1 MNKTF
6 RSIWNEALGA
16 WVAASEVSAARGK
29 KSSGTVL
36 AAGLLAAVAY
46 GGASS
51 AWAANECGAV
61 AVGGTVICNG
71 DGTPVGDANPN
82 TTGIAYGTDGIT
94 VIVDGTAAPFTITPV
109 TAPTT
114 ANGVYSGGGGT
125 GNRRIEVN
133 GPVTINV
140 TTPAGNPVSG
150 AAWAVLANSLASGAG
165 GDASIVING
174 ANITSKGENAL
185 GVATSVVGSGN
196 ATSILNSGSISTTGT
211 QGSGVGLFA
220 ETHGIGTATV
230 TVNGGSISTGTAAG
244 GSHAAYA
251 LARGNGNAVATMT
264 GGTATT
270 QALNNS
276 VVVAQTLGS
285 GIASATISGGTATT
299 NGASSTVIA
308 VGSGSGDAIASQ
320 TGGTVIANGAGG
332 VGLAS
337 LATGTGAAT
346 ASMTGG
352 SIATQGSNGYGI
364 WAEVLNSASTAA
376 ATATMDAAAST
387 ITTTG
392 TSGSGIYAR
401 NDGDGTATATLLNG
415 RISTAGTYGYGLYA
429 GTLGAGNAV
438 ASSSAGTSIQ
448 TSGTDGA
455 KGILAH
461 AMGTGNATAMNGGTV
476 LTTGASGI
484 DGNFGVY
491 ALATG
496 GSANAGNTGTIT
508 TGGTFGYGVY
518 AVTTGNG
525 TATATSSGAITTN
538 GPYSTGIGAH
548 VDNFDSSKHGTA
560 IATLQAAGTVAT
572 NGSPY
577 GIGVFA
583 DVMGYGDAI
592 ATNQGAIATK
602 GQFANGT
609 AARVLYGAG
618 DATAVNQGTISTTG
632 IAAQGIQAAVDQG
645 AVGNATA
652 LNTGTVTTV
661 GQDSVGISANVGT
674 VTSTSTATVIMNG
687 GTVSTSGSS
696 ASGIVSSNAGL
707 GLAAV
712 QMNAGT
718 VAATGLNA
726 DGLRAASAGG
736 TYQVDVTGGSLTSGS
751 GLAAAIHTTAAAG
764 GTVNIGAA
772 ATVNGAA
779 SGIAIRDGDFAQT
792 GTDTLGGN
800 AVVTTAGTV
809 TGDAILGLGNDS
821 LALTGGRFSGN
832 IYGDDRV
839 ASAADG
845 NDSFTWTGGTLSGG
859 FYGQNGSDTALVSAA
874 GYNGSQVL
882 DGGDDVS
889 AADGWVDKLTL
900 QGVTATAGGDT
911 LRNWETITLDNTR
924 LTLAGAPLVVGAGAD
939 AGGAPLGLFI
949 QPTSSVFMGQPAF
962 SVTGDVHNAGLI
974 DLRNPAGTPG
984 NLLSLYGNYAGANGI
999 VRVNTALGSDASAT
1013 DKLVVNGNT
1022 SGTSRVLVTNAGG
1035 AGAAT
1040 INGIQVVQVTGTSS
1054 EGDFTLA
1061 APVQA
1066 GAYEYGLHRGG
1077 RTDGDANSFYLSSV
1091 YNTPK
1096 PVPGVPSPAPVPV
1109 PAPEVL
1115 RPAVAGYVMG
1125 QVATQELGLGLLGSL
1140 HKRVGEQQTLKWD
1153 HCGCDDKAPADQLWM
1168 RLHAQ
1173 RLDLDGKRQ
1182 FGFEQEM
1189 QYVQLGKELAVRY
1202 SGDAADKSRSHT
1214 GLTAGYGRT
1223 STHFSDRRRGDAGM
1237 GYDTGKMKGQMA
1249 TLGAYHT
1256 RYADN
1261 GSYLDLVGQLHA
1273 VQNKYTDKYGGE
1285 GTQKGTGA
1293 GLSVEV
1299 GRPWQIGESQWLI
1312 EPQAQL
1318 SYQATR
1324 YRGFADN
1331 VSTVDGFTSQ
1341 SLRGR
1346 VGARLA
1352 WNDKA
1357 ERGDKLTR
1365 TNTFYV
1371 TADLLHEFK
1380 DPKAVTVGN
1389 TAVSE
1394 AWAKQTWAELGVG
1407 AQLPLSKAAYLYGG
1421 VQYQRSLSGTS
1432 REGVSGQLGVRV
1444 AW

>member
-1 MNKTF
+1 MNRSF

-16 WVAASEVSAARGK
+16 WVAASEVCSARGK
-29 KSSGTVL
+29 KSSSATLGAVIL
-36 AAGLLAAVAY
+36 ATAAF

-94 VIVDGTAAPFTITPV
+94 VIVDGTAAPFTIAPV
-109 TAPTT
+109 NTH
-114 ANGVYSGGGGT
+114 GVHSFGSGAGDQQ
-125 GNRRIEVN
+125 IQVN

-140 TTPAGNPVSG
+140 TAPVGNTGANTMWAALASTGKAGNG
-150 AAWAVLANSLASGAG
+150 NASV
-165 GDASIVING
+165 VING
-174 ANITSKGENAL
+174 AQITTTGDFAP
-185 GVATSVVGSGN
+185 GPTSVAFGNGN
-196 ATSILNSGSISTTGT
+196 ATSTLNSGSISTTGQ
-211 QGSGVGLFA
+211 QGWAVGLFA
-220 ETHGIGTATV
+220 ETNGIGTAAV
-230 TVNGGSISTGTAAG
+230 TVNGGSIDTGASSTN

-251 LARGNGNAVATMT
+251 LARGNGDAVATMT
-264 GGTATT
+264 GGLATT
-270 QALNNS
+270 KALNNS
-276 VVVAQTLGS
+276 VVVAQTMGS
-285 GIASATISGGTATT
+285 GTASATISGGTATT
-299 NGASSTVIA
+299 NDASTAVVA
-308 VGSGSGDAIASQ
+308 VGSGSGAAIASQ
-320 TGGTVIANGAGG
+320 TGGTVIANGSGG
-332 VGLAS
+332 VGLAA
-337 LATGTGAAT
+337 LAVGTGAAT

-352 SIATQGSNGYGI
+352 SITTKGSNGYGI
-364 WAEVLNSASTAA
+364 WAAVLNPASTAA

-387 ITTTG
+387 VTTG
-392 TSGSGIYAR
+392 GFTAFGIYAE
-401 NDGDGTATATLLNG
+401 NTGMGAANATLSNG
-415 RISTAGTYGYGLYA
+415 SISTSGE
-429 GTLGAGNAV
+429 GADGIQAR
-438 ASSSAGTSIQ
+438 TSNVN
-448 TSGTDGA
+448 
-455 KGILAH
+455 
-461 AMGTGNATAMNGGTV
+461 GTGATTLAMTGGTV
-476 LTTGASGI
+476 KTTGLGAYGARALTDGLGAVSGSMSGGSITTSGEVGNGFVGQITNKANTSDVNVTMVGGQIVASGRS
-484 DGNFGVY
+484 
-491 ALATG
+491 TG
-496 GSANAGNTGTIT
+496 LG
-508 TGGTFGYGVY
+508 
-518 AVTTGNG
+518 AVTSGLGNS
-525 TATATSSGAITTN
+525 TATVTGGAITT
-538 GPYSTGIGAH
+538 S
-548 VDNFDSSKHGTA
+548 
-560 IATLQAAGTVAT
+560 
-572 NGSPY
+572 GSES
-577 GIGVFA
+577 IGVSSSITNFA
-583 DVMGYGDAI
+583 
-592 ATNQGAIATK
+592 
-602 GQFANGT
+602 
-609 AARVLYGAG
+609 
-618 DATAVNQGTISTTG
+618 
-632 IAAQGIQAAVDQG
+632 
-645 AVGNATA
+645 
-652 LNTGTVTTV
+652 
-661 GQDSVGISANVGT
+661 
-674 VTSTSTATVIMNG
+674 STSTAALVMQG
-687 GTVSTSGSS
+687 GSVTSAGNSAIAVSNSGS
-696 ASGIVSSNAGL
+696 GV
-707 GLAAV
+707 AAAT
-712 QMNAGT
+712 MSAGT
-718 VAATGLNA
+718 VTATGVNG
-726 DGLRAASAGG
+726 DGLRVAARGG
-736 TYQVDVTGGSLTSGS
+736 TYDVDVTGGSLTGGS
-751 GLAAAIHTTAAAG
+751 GAGAAIHTTAAAG
-764 GTVNIGAA
+764 GTIDIGTA

-821 LALTGGRFSGN
+821 LALTGGSFSGN
-832 IYGDDRV
+832 IYGDDRT

-845 NDSFTWTGGTLSGG
+845 NDSFTWTGGTLAGG

-874 GYNGSQVL
+874 SYNGSQVL

-924 LTLAGAPLVVGAGAD
+924 LTLAGAPLAVGTGTD
-939 AGGAPLGLFI
+939 AGGAPMGLFI

-962 SVTGDVHNAGLI
+962 TLTGDVHNAGLI

-984 NLLSLYGNYAGANGI
+984 NALTVNGNYAGANGL
-999 VRVNTALGSDASAT
+999 VRINTALGGDASAT

-1022 SGTSRVLVTNAGG
+1022 SGTTRVLVANAGG

-1040 INGIQVVQVTGTSS
+1040 INGIQVVQVSGTSS
-1054 EGDFTLA
+1054 EGNFTLA

-1091 YNTPK
+1091 YDTP
-1096 PVPGVPSPAPVPV
+1096 PQVPGFPNPAPF

-1125 QVATQELGLGLLGSL
+1125 QVATQELGLGLLGTL
-1140 HKRVGEQQTLKWD
+1140 HQRVGEQQTFKWD
-1153 HCGCDDKAPADQLWM
+1153 HCGCDDKAPADQAWM

-1189 QYVQLGKELAVRY
+1189 QFLQLGKDLAVRY
-1202 SGDAADKSRSHT
+1202 SGDAGDKSRSHT
-1214 GLTAGYGRT
+1214 GLSVGYGRT
-1223 STHFSDRRRGDAGM
+1223 STNFNDRRRGDAGM
-1237 GYDTGKMKGQMA
+1237 GYDTGKMKGQML

-1285 GTQKGTGA
+1285 GTQKGTGG

-1299 GRPWQIGESQWLI
+1299 GRPWQIGDSQWLI

-1318 SYQATR
+1318 SYQLTR

-1331 VSTVDGFTSQ
+1331 ISTVDGFTSH

-1346 VGARLA
+1346 LGGRLA

-1357 ERGDKLTR
+1357 ERADKLTR

-1371 TADLLHEFK
+1371 TANVLHEFK
-1380 DPKAVTVGN
+1380 DPKGVTIGN
-1389 TAVSE
+1389 TTVNE
-1394 AWAKQTWAELGVG
+1394 QWAKQTWAELGVG
-1407 AQLPLSKAAYLYGG
+1407 AQLPLSKTAYLYGG